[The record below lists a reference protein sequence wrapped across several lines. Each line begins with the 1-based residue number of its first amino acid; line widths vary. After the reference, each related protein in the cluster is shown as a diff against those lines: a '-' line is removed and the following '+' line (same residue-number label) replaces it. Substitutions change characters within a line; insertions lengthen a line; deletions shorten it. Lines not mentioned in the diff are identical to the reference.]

1 MVILFKSREEKNNLK
16 PGGILFGNAQ
26 LKQSSG
32 VGLRGERHAVKDPAQ
47 QHTAHRKRKT
57 LLSAKL
63 AALRSAPFPTA
74 SLTCHVA
81 AAAQAQTSLNLLLR
95 EQRFEDLNNRFVITS
110 LFANFSPASMS
121 SCPMFMAKLKFCIG
135 VTLGLTLIAFAV

>member
-16 PGGILFGNAQ
+16 PGGIPFGSAQ

-32 VGLRGERHAVKDPAQ
+32 VGLRGEQHAVKDPAQ

-81 AAAQAQTSLNLLLR
+81 AAEFFKSAPSR
-95 EQRFEDLNNRFVITS
+95 
-110 LFANFSPASMS
+110 
-121 SCPMFMAKLKFCIG
+121 AK
-135 VTLGLTLIAFAV
+135 V